1 MKESQIAPLTEQE
14 LKELEAQVGSKL
26 NMYPSQLNYD
36 IADHGFD
43 YQPVAFMLDEQ
54 ERCLL
59 IGRIGDAL
67 ATPRVVSIED
77 GQLRQ
82 RPLLNSSRRGTL
94 ETAEGYATKKN
105 VRLHPY
111 EGNDYELIAQI
122 IENNALEYILELRVS
137 RKERTVLIYE
147 ADERRFTVDRSDSGL
162 VDEPYTKFITLH
174 EPLTKLHCIVHK
186 QTIELFI
193 NDGEAVMS
201 TRINT
206 SETADGIRTSAVYGD
221 VYLKLWKYDLS
232 HT

>member
-26 NMYPSQLNYD
+26 NMHPSQLNYD
-36 IADHGFD
+36 IVDYGFD

-67 ATPRVVSIED
+67 ATPRAVSIED

-147 ADERRFTVDRSDSGL
+147 AEGRRFTVDRSDSGL

-186 QTIELFI
+186 QTIEIFI

-201 TRINT
+201 MLINT
-206 SETADGIRTSAVYGD
+206 SETADGIRTSAVHGD
-221 VYLKLWKYDLS
+221 VYLKLWKYDFS

>member
-1 MKESQIAPLTEQE
+1 MKESQIAPLTGQE
-14 LKELEAQVGSKL
+14 LNELEAQVGSKL

-59 IGRIGDAL
+59 IGRIGDGL

-147 ADERRFTVDRSDSGL
+147 AEGRRFTVDRSDSGL

-201 TRINT
+201 MLINT
-206 SETADGIRTSAVYGD
+206 SETADGIRTSAVHGD
-221 VYLKLWKYDLS
+221 VYLKLWKYDFS

>member
-1 MKESQIAPLTEQE
+1 MRESQIAPLTEQE
-14 LKELEAQVGSKL
+14 LNELEAQVGSKL

-36 IADHGFD
+36 IADYGFD

-59 IGRIGDAL
+59 IGRIGDGL

-147 ADERRFTVDRSDSGL
+147 AEGRRFTVDRSDSGL

-201 TRINT
+201 MLINT
-206 SETADGIRTSAVYGD
+206 SETADGIRTSAVHGD
-221 VYLKLWKYDLS
+221 VYLKLWKYDFS

>member
-1 MKESQIAPLTEQE
+1 MRESQIAPLTEQE
-14 LKELEAQVGSKL
+14 LNELEAQVGSKL

-43 YQPVAFMLDEQ
+43 YQHVAFMLDEQ

-59 IGRIGDAL
+59 IGRIGDGL

-147 ADERRFTVDRSDSGL
+147 AEGRRFTVDRSDSGL

-201 TRINT
+201 MLINT
-206 SETADGIRTSAVYGD
+206 SETADGIRTSAVHGD
-221 VYLKLWKYDLS
+221 VYLKLWKYDFS

>member
-1 MKESQIAPLTEQE
+1 MH
-14 LKELEAQVGSKL
+14 
-26 NMYPSQLNYD
+26 PSQLNYD
-36 IADHGFD
+36 IVDYGFD

-67 ATPRVVSIED
+67 ATPRAVSIED

-147 ADERRFTVDRSDSGL
+147 AEGRRFTVDRSDSGL

-186 QTIELFI
+186 QTIEIFI

-201 TRINT
+201 MLINT
-206 SETADGIRTSAVYGD
+206 SETADGIRTSAVHGD
-221 VYLKLWKYDLS
+221 VYLKLWKYDFS

>member
-67 ATPRVVSIED
+67 ATPRIVSIED

-174 EPLTKLHCIVHK
+174 EPLTQLHCIVHK

-201 TRINT
+201 TLINT
-206 SETADGIRTSAVYGD
+206 SETADGIRTSAVHGD

>member
-14 LKELEAQVGSKL
+14 LNELEAQVGSKL

-59 IGRIGDAL
+59 IGRIGDGL

-82 RPLLNSSRRGTL
+82 RPLLNSSRRGTP

-147 ADERRFTVDRSDSGL
+147 AEGRRFTVDRSDSGL

-201 TRINT
+201 MLINT
-206 SETADGIRTSAVYGD
+206 SETADGIRTSAVHGD
-221 VYLKLWKYDLS
+221 VYLKLWKYDFS

>member
-1 MKESQIAPLTEQE
+1 MRESQIAPLTEQE
-14 LKELEAQVGSKL
+14 LNELEAQVGSKL

-59 IGRIGDAL
+59 IGRIGDGL

-147 ADERRFTVDRSDSGL
+147 AEGRRFTVDRSDSGL

-201 TRINT
+201 MLINT
-206 SETADGIRTSAVYGD
+206 SETADGIRTSAVHGD
-221 VYLKLWKYDLS
+221 VYLKLWKYDFS

>member
-14 LKELEAQVGSKL
+14 LNELEAQVGSKL
-26 NMYPSQLNYD
+26 NTYPSQLNYD

-59 IGRIGDAL
+59 IGRIDDAL

-206 SETADGIRTSAVYGD
+206 SETADGIRTSAVHGD

>member
-14 LKELEAQVGSKL
+14 LNELEAQVGSKL

-59 IGRIGDAL
+59 IGRIDDAL

-206 SETADGIRTSAVYGD
+206 SETADGIRTSAVHGD

>member
-14 LKELEAQVGSKL
+14 LNELEAQVGSKL

-36 IADHGFD
+36 IADYGFD

-59 IGRIGDAL
+59 IGRIGDGL

-82 RPLLNSSRRGTL
+82 RPLLNSSRRGTP

-147 ADERRFTVDRSDSGL
+147 AEGRRFTVDRSDSGL

-201 TRINT
+201 MLINT
-206 SETADGIRTSAVYGD
+206 SETADGIRTSAVHGD
-221 VYLKLWKYDLS
+221 VYLKLWKYDFS

>member
-14 LKELEAQVGSKL
+14 LNELEAQVGSKL

-36 IADHGFD
+36 IADYGFD

-59 IGRIGDAL
+59 IGRIGDGL

-147 ADERRFTVDRSDSGL
+147 AEGRRFTVDRSDSGL

-201 TRINT
+201 MLINT
-206 SETADGIRTSAVYGD
+206 SETADGIRTSAVHGD
-221 VYLKLWKYDLS
+221 VYLKLWKYDFS

>member
-14 LKELEAQVGSKL
+14 LNELEAQVGSKL

-59 IGRIGDAL
+59 IGRIGDGL

-147 ADERRFTVDRSDSGL
+147 AEGRRFTVDRSDSGL

-201 TRINT
+201 MLINT
-206 SETADGIRTSAVYGD
+206 SETADGIRTSAVHGD
-221 VYLKLWKYDLS
+221 VYLKLWKYDFS

>member
-14 LKELEAQVGSKL
+14 LNELEAQVGSKL

-94 ETAEGYATKKN
+94 ETAEGYATRKN

-174 EPLTKLHCIVHK
+174 QPLTQLHCIVHK

-201 TRINT
+201 TRINS
-206 SETADGIRTSAVYGD
+206 SETADGIRTSAVHGD

>member
-67 ATPRVVSIED
+67 ATPRIISIED

-174 EPLTKLHCIVHK
+174 EPLTQLHCIVHK

-201 TRINT
+201 TLINT
-206 SETADGIRTSAVYGD
+206 SETADGIRTSAVHGD

>member
-36 IADHGFD
+36 IVDHGFD

-174 EPLTKLHCIVHK
+174 EPLTQLHCIVHK

-201 TRINT
+201 TCINS
-206 SETADGIRTSAVYGD
+206 SEIADGIRTSAVHGD

>member
-1 MKESQIAPLTEQE
+1 MRESQIAPLTEQE
-14 LKELEAQVGSKL
+14 LNELEAQVGSKL

-59 IGRIGDAL
+59 IGRIGDGL

-82 RPLLNSSRRGTL
+82 RPLLNSSRRGTP

-147 ADERRFTVDRSDSGL
+147 AEGRRFTVDRSDSGL

-201 TRINT
+201 MLINT
-206 SETADGIRTSAVYGD
+206 SETADGIRTSAVHGD
-221 VYLKLWKYDLS
+221 VYLKLWKYDFS